1 VRICDLL
8 LGPQLGRARWADR
21 LNEAAGRLGA
31 KLAARWEVDAELEEL
46 QTSATRIWDL
56 VMDNIG
62 EPSSLVASLS
72 TVVEL
77 LWGRINTAT
86 ANGVRWGTRSV
97 LVAALSHFSEL
108 KSELEL
114 LRSRHNA
121 NQTDDQADALWTWV
135 HAASDLLA
143 SHVPPSVTCSPPDNA
158 GE

>member
-62 EPSSLVASLS
+62 
-72 TVVEL
+72 EL

-143 SHVPPSVTCSPPDNA
+143 SHVPPSVTCSPPDNV